1 MNVNELI
8 EELQDIANAGAGE
21 YTVVYED
28 ETEVSEVNGLLMI
41 DSVNQ
46 VRVVTSW

>member
-21 YTVVYED
+21 YTVLSED
-28 ETEVSEVNGLLMI
+28 GIDFSEVDEILVV
-41 DSVNQ
+41 DAVNQ
-46 VRVVTSW
+46 VKLVKYY